1 MNFFEQQRQAKR
13 RTVLLIFLMIFAVV
27 SLIAVSC
34 VLMTIPVEDGDGKVL
49 MDLELDWLLVA
60 TVSGVIVS
68 IVLLGSLSKYA
79 ELSDGGKVIARRLD
93 GRLINHSAQTLEEQR
108 LLNVVEEMAI
118 ASGTA
123 VPSVYLLPDLG
134 INAFAAGLTPQ
145 DAVIGVTQGA
155 INLLTREE
163 LQGVIAHEFSHIYNG
178 DMRLNTRLVAIVHG
192 ILVLGLTGSVILRGT
207 EGVRKTPA
215 SRNQLVGVTVL
226 IGFVLCIAGF
236 AGTYFGNLIKAAIGR
251 QREFLADA
259 TAVQY
264 TRNPQSIAGA
274 LKKIGGY
281 ELGATLNAAHA
292 EEYSHLYFG
301 SGTSSFDLMASHPDL
316 SERIRRVDAQWDGTF
331 IKIAAPKVEPQAP
344 AVLPVPDAFS
354 GVPAAAMAVLYDL
367 NAVQASVAAIGA
379 PQTEHLI
386 EARRVLADIPLPLK
400 AAARN
405 VEGAEAI
412 VYGLLLSRSASL
424 LCIQLDALQSNTDSS
439 VYESLKLLSEPLS
452 QLNPGLRLP
461 LLDLAIPSLRQLDKK
476 TFAKVKRNLNLLI
489 EADNETELLEWTLLR
504 IVERNVEGAPPV
516 QFKFGLFQCAEQLL
530 VLLNA
535 LARAGQH
542 SQPVAMQALNFA
554 WDGLPFPQPQ
564 ELPAEL
570 EELAGLEA
578 AIKRL
583 RHLMP
588 EERPALLDAMTRCVM
603 HDGVITVAEAEL
615 FRAVADLLDCPLP
628 PFLVTEPDTGTSK
641 NESAGERAG
650 TFNIF
655 IA

>member
-1 MNFFEQQRQAKR
+1 MNFFEQQRRAKR
-13 RTVLLIFLMIFAVV
+13 RTVYLIFLMFMAVL

-34 VLMTIPVEDGDGKVL
+34 VLMTIPVEDGSGKVL
-49 MDLELDWLLVA
+49 MDLELDRQLVM
-60 TVSGVIVS
+60 TVSAVVVG
-68 IVLLGSLSKYA
+68 IVLLGSLSKLM
-79 ELSDGGKVIARRLD
+79 ELSEGGKVVARRLD
-93 GRLINHSAQTLEEQR
+93 GRVINHSAQTLEEQR
-108 LLNVVEEMAI
+108 LMNVVEEMAI

-155 INLLTREE
+155 INVLTREE

-178 DMRLNTRLVAIVHG
+178 DMRLNTRLIAIVHG
-192 ILVLGLTGSVILRGT
+192 IMVLGLTGSYILEGT
-207 EGVRKTPA
+207 EQVGKTPLQRSKFVA
-215 SRNQLVGVTVL
+215 IPML
-226 IGFVLCIAGF
+226 IGFVLLFVGIAG
-236 AGTYFGNLIKAAIGR
+236 TIFGNMIKSAISR

-281 ELGATLNAAHA
+281 ELGASIRSARA

-301 SGTSSFDLMASHPDL
+301 PGYSSTDSTASHPDL
-316 SERIRRVDAQWDGTF
+316 NERIRRVDAQWDGSF
-331 IKIAAPKVEPQAP
+331 IKVAAPPTDAQPSVA
-344 AVLPVPDAFS
+344 LPVPDAF
-354 GVPAAAMAVLYDL
+354 GGIPAAAKSVLYDM

-379 PQTEHLI
+379 PQPEHLL
-386 EARRVLADIPLPLK
+386 EARRVLDDIPHALK
-400 AAARN
+400 MAARN
-405 VEGAEAI
+405 IEGAQAI

-424 LCIQLDALQSNTDSS
+424 LGMQVELLKSEIDATVFDYLNQLR
-439 VYESLKLLSEPLS
+439 EPLS
-452 QLNPGLRLP
+452 SLSPGLRLP
-461 LLDLAIPSLRQLDKK
+461 LLDLAIPSLRELGKK
-476 TFAKVKRNLNLLI
+476 PFAKVKHNLNLLI

-504 IVERNVEGAPPV
+504 IVERNVEGATPV
-516 QFKFGLFQCAEQLL
+516 QFKFGLFQCAEELMALL
-530 VLLNA
+530 TA
-535 LARAGQH
+535 MARAGQDNLSAA
-542 SQPVAMQALNFA
+542 SQAIQFA
-554 WDGLPFPQPQ
+554 WQGLAFEQP
-564 ELPAEL
+564 EEMRAEL
-570 EELAGLEA
+570 EDLVGLEA

-628 PFLVTEPDTGTSK
+628 PLLAAHAEMANNTRDTVHHAVATS
-641 NESAGERAG
+641 
-650 TFNIF
+650 
-655 IA
+655 

>member
-13 RTVLLIFLMIFAVV
+13 RTLLLIFLMALAVL
-27 SLIAVSC
+27 SLIVVTC
-34 VLMTIPVEDGDGKVL
+34 VLMTIPVKGDDGEIL
-49 MDLELDWLLVA
+49 IDLKLSWELFA
-60 TVSGVIVS
+60 TVSAVIVS
-68 IVLLGSLSKYA
+68 IVLLGSLSKHA
-79 ELSDGGKVIARRLD
+79 ELSAGGKAIARRLD

-192 ILVLGLTGSVILRGT
+192 ILVVGLAGSVILRGG
-207 EGVRKTPA
+207 EGVGKTPA
-215 SRNQLVGVTVL
+215 RRNKFVAVTMM
-226 IGFVLCIAGF
+226 IGFVLCIVGF

-281 ELGATLNAAHA
+281 ELGATINAAHA
-292 EEYSHLYFG
+292 AEFSHLYFG

-331 IKIAAPKVEPQAP
+331 IKIAAPPIDTQSTAKI
-344 AVLPVPDAFS
+344 PVPDVF
-354 GVPAAAMAVLYDL
+354 GGIPAAAAAVLYDL
-367 NAVQASVAAIGA
+367 NAAQLSVSAIGA

-386 EARRVLADIPLPLK
+386 EARRVLEDIPQPLRV
-400 AAARN
+400 AARSL
-405 VEGAEAI
+405 EGAQAI
-412 VYGLLLSRSASL
+412 VYGLLLSRSVSL
-424 LCIQLDALQSNTDSS
+424 LGVQLDALQSEVDGAVFDALN
-439 VYESLKLLSEPLS
+439 LLREPLS
-452 QLNPGLRLP
+452 LLNPGLRLP

-476 TFAKVKRNLNLLI
+476 SFAKVKRTLNLLI

-504 IVERNVEGAPPV
+504 IVERNVEGASPV
-516 QFKFGLFQCAEQLL
+516 QFKFGLFQCAEQLM

-535 LARAGQH
+535 LARAGQ
-542 SQPVAMQALNFA
+542 QNQQAALLALDFA
-554 WDGLPFPQPQ
+554 WEGLPFEQPE
-564 ELPAEL
+564 ELPVEL
-570 EELAGLEA
+570 EDLAGLEA
-578 AIKRL
+578 ALKRL

-588 EERPALLDAMTRCVM
+588 EERPALLNAMTRCVM
-603 HDGVITVAEAEL
+603 HDGVISVAEAEL
-615 FRAVADLLDCPLP
+615 FRALADLLDCPLP
-628 PFLVTEPDTGTSK
+628 PLLTPLPETDTRENEPARDEAGTS
-641 NESAGERAG
+641 SIRVA
-650 TFNIF
+650 
-655 IA
+655 

>member
-13 RTVLLIFLMIFAVV
+13 RTLLLIFLMALAVL

-34 VLMTIPVEDGDGKVL
+34 VLMTIPVEDGNGKIL
-49 MDLELDWLLVA
+49 MDLKLDRQLVT
-60 TVSGVIVS
+60 TVSAVVVS
-68 IVLLGSLSKYA
+68 IVLLGSLSKLA
-79 ELSDGGKVIARRLD
+79 ELSAGGKVVARRLD

-108 LLNVVEEMAI
+108 LINVVEEMAI

-155 INLLTREE
+155 INMLTREE

-178 DMRLNTRLVAIVHG
+178 DMRLNTRLIAIVHG
-192 ILVLGLTGSVILRGT
+192 IMVLGLTGSYILEGT
-207 EGVRKTPA
+207 EQVGKTPI
-215 SRNQLVGVTVL
+215 SRNKFVAIPML
-226 IGFVLCIAGF
+226 IGFVLLFVGIAG
-236 AGTYFGNLIKAAIGR
+236 TIFGNMIKSAISR

-281 ELGATLNAAHA
+281 ELGATIRSARA

-301 SGTSSFDLMASHPDL
+301 PGYSSSDLTASHPDL

-331 IKIAAPKVEPQAP
+331 IKIAAPPIDTQSTAKMS
-344 AVLPVPDAFS
+344 VPDAF
-354 GVPAAAMAVLYDL
+354 GGIPAAATAVLYDL
-367 NAVQASVAAIGA
+367 NAVQLSVAAIGT
-379 PQTEHLI
+379 PQAEHLI
-386 EARRVLADIPLPLK
+386 EARRVLEDIPQPLRV
-400 AAARN
+400 AARSL
-405 VEGAEAI
+405 EGAQAV
-412 VYGLLLSRSASL
+412 VYGLLLSRSVSL
-424 LCIQLDALQSNTDSS
+424 LGVQLDALQAQVDGAVFDALN
-439 VYESLKLLSEPLS
+439 LLREPLS
-452 QLNPGLRLP
+452 LLNPGLRLP

-476 TFAKVKRNLNLLI
+476 SFAKVKHSLNLLI

-516 QFKFGLFQCAEQLL
+516 QFKFGLFQCAEQLM

-535 LARAGQH
+535 LARAGQ
-542 SQPVAMQALNFA
+542 QNQQAALLALDFA
-554 WDGLPFPQPQ
+554 WDGLPFEQPE
-564 ELPAEL
+564 ELPVEL
-570 EELAGLEA
+570 EDLAGLEA
-578 AIKRL
+578 ALKCL

-588 EERPALLDAMTRCVM
+588 EERPALLNAMTRCVM

-615 FRAVADLLDCPLP
+615 FRALADLLDCPMPPLLTPLP
-628 PFLVTEPDTGTSK
+628 VTDSRENDPARDEAGTS
-641 NESAGERAG
+641 SIRVA
-650 TFNIF
+650 
-655 IA
+655 

>member
-13 RTVLLIFLMIFAVV
+13 RTLLLIFLMALAVL

-34 VLMTIPVEDGDGKVL
+34 VLMTIPVEDGNGKIL
-49 MDLELDWLLVA
+49 MDLKLDRQLVT
-60 TVSGVIVS
+60 TVSAVVVS
-68 IVLLGSLSKYA
+68 IVLLGSLSKLA
-79 ELSDGGKVIARRLD
+79 ELSAGGKVVARRLD

-108 LLNVVEEMAI
+108 LINVVEEMAI

-155 INLLTREE
+155 INMLTREE

-178 DMRLNTRLVAIVHG
+178 DMRLNTRLIAIVHG
-192 ILVLGLTGSVILRGT
+192 IMVLGLTGSYILEGT
-207 EGVRKTPA
+207 EQVGKTPI
-215 SRNQLVGVTVL
+215 SRNKFVAIPML
-226 IGFVLCIAGF
+226 IGFVLLFVGIAG
-236 AGTYFGNLIKAAIGR
+236 TIFGNMIKSAISR

-281 ELGATLNAAHA
+281 ELGATLRSARA

-301 SGTSSFDLMASHPDL
+301 PGYSSSDLTASHPDL

-331 IKIAAPKVEPQAP
+331 IKIAAPAIDTQP
-344 AVLPVPDAFS
+344 AAKMPVPDAFG
-354 GVPAAAMAVLYDL
+354 GVPAAATAVLYDL
-367 NAVQASVAAIGA
+367 NAAQAAVAAIGA
-379 PQTEHLI
+379 PQAEHLA
-386 EARRVLADIPLPLK
+386 EARRVLEDIPQPLK
-400 AAARN
+400 VAARTI
-405 VEGAEAI
+405 EGAQAV
-412 VYGLLLSRSASL
+412 VYGLLLSRAVSL
-424 LCIQLDALQSNTDSS
+424 QGVQLDALQAQVDGAVFDALN
-439 VYESLKLLSEPLS
+439 LLREPLS
-452 QLNPGLRLP
+452 LLNPGLRLP

-476 TFAKVKRNLNLLI
+476 AFAKVKHNLNRLI

-516 QFKFGLFQCAEQLL
+516 QFKFGLFQCAEQLM

-535 LARAGQH
+535 MARAGQ
-542 SQPVAMQALNFA
+542 QNQQAALLALDFA
-554 WDGLPFPQPQ
+554 WDGLPFEQPE
-564 ELPAEL
+564 ELPVEL
-570 EELAGLEA
+570 EDLAGLEA

-588 EERPALLDAMTRCVM
+588 EERPTLLNAMTRCVM

-615 FRAVADLLDCPLP
+615 FRAVADLLDCPMPPLLTPLP
-628 PFLVTEPDTGTSK
+628 ETDTRESEPARDEAGTS
-641 NESAGERAG
+641 SIRVA
-650 TFNIF
+650 
-655 IA
+655 